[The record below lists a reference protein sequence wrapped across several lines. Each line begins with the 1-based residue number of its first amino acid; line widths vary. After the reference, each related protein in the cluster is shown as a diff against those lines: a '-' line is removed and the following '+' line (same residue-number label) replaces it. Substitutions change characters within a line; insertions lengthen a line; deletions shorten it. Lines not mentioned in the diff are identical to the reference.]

1 MLNLQEQAI
10 SLFSQELKDIGIDV
24 IKDDIIIET
33 LNGNI
38 IAEYLTYKQKF
49 IITSDYKLDL
59 GY

>member
-10 SLFSQELKDIGIDV
+10 SLFFQELKDIGIDV

-49 IITSDYKLDL
+49 IITSDYRLDL